1 MGGEYV
7 DITLGELVFDGGGFV
22 QTGPFGSQLHAAD
35 YVDLGLPCVMP
46 VNIGPRRVELDGIA
60 RITEADAARLSKHMV
75 QEGDIV
81 YSRRGDV
88 TRKAIIGAN
97 DEQMICGTGCLLVRP
112 GSRVNAEYL
121 NYHLSSPESREWIVR
136 HAIGATMP
144 NLNTTILSS
153 LPLRVPDRKIQDA
166 IVHMLVAL
174 DDKIELDRQTN
185 QTLEAMAQAL
195 FKSWFVDFD
204 PVIDNALAA
213 GNEIPEPLKARAA
226 ARQALGDARKP
237 LPEEIRREFPD
248 GFEFVD
254 EMGWVPRGWQ
264 CRVMTDFVDTISETY
279 NFEQI
284 DNIIFLNT
292 GDISNGHILKN
303 EYSPVADLPGQA
315 KKRIKR
321 GDILYSEIRPK
332 NRRFAFVN
340 IDATDYVVSTK
351 LMVLRAKGAVDP
363 LFPYFVLKQ
372 SACIERLQQIAE
384 SRSGTF
390 PQITYSQLSEIKL
403 STSADMKL
411 VKLFSEFVL
420 KASHDKSVQLE
431 CESTQLVFLRD
442 TLLPKLLSGQLTIPD
457 AEKLVSN
464 AL

>member
-1 MGGEYV
+1 
-7 DITLGELVFDGGGFV
+7 
-22 QTGPFGSQLHAAD
+22 
-35 YVDLGLPCVMP
+35 MP

-112 GSRVNAEYL
+112 GNSVNAEYL

-153 LPLRVPDRKIQDA
+153 LPLRVPNRKIQDA
-166 IVHMLVAL
+166 IVHVLVAL
-174 DDKIELDRQTN
+174 DDKIELNRQTN

-195 FKSWFVDFD
+195 FNSWFVDFD

-264 CRVMTDFVDTISETY
+264 YVSLSELV
-279 NFEQI
+279 E
-284 DNIIFLNT
+284 
-292 GDISNGHILKN
+292 
-303 EYSPVADLPGQA
+303 
-315 KKRIKR
+315 IKH
-321 GDILYSEIRPK
+321 G
-332 NRRFAFVN
+332 FAFKGEYFTKEIGNDVLVTPGN
-340 IDATDYVVSTK
+340 FKPGGGFQLNKCKYYDGPVPKDY
-351 LMVLRAKGAVDP
+351 
-363 LFPYFVLKQ
+363 VLKQ
-372 SACIERLQQIAE
+372 GDVVVTMTDLSKQSDTLGYPAIIPSCAE
-384 SRSGTF
+384 YRFLHNQRVG
-390 PQITYSQLSEIKL
+390 LVSEIEERGI
-403 STSADMKL
+403 SIYIYH
-411 VKLFSEFVL
+411 VL
-420 KASHDKSVQLE
+420 KSDRCRHTVLGSATGTTVVHTSPKKILAHRTVYAGGGIEAYFENLMQPNFNRMQDLSVGSSILE
-431 CESTQLVFLRD
+431 TLGD